1 MLCSGTAAYF
11 IWKFR
16 DSILDGLG
24 HAWNF
29 IKEYWPL
36 LLALLIGP
44 FGLAVFAIWKYRDE
58 IIAIIMGLVDKIKE
72 IWEPVGDI
80 LGNVTGGARGAVGSV
95 GGVLGFAEGGVVP
108 GPAGQPR
115 AAIVHGGEGI
125 FSVDM
130 MRRLSMGPD
139 ALAPAF
145 APPAPAFGGGGR
157 TVTVGD
163 IDITVHVGAG
173 ADGDEIAT
181 TIRRELRDQIEDMV
195 ADADGPVVR

>member
-1 MLCSGTAAYF
+1 M
-11 IWKFR
+11 
-16 DSILDGLG
+16 
-24 HAWNF
+24 
-29 IKEYWPL
+29 
-36 LLALLIGP
+36 
-44 FGLAVFAIWKYRDE
+44 
-58 IIAIIMGLVDKIKE
+58 E

-163 IDITVHVGAG
+163 IDITVHVGA
-173 ADGDEIAT
+173 
-181 TIRRELRDQIEDMV
+181 
-195 ADADGPVVR
+195 DADECGRNRHYHQAGIARPDRGYGGRLPTARL